1 MACALELPGSGPQ
14 PFDEVSAR
22 DPIIETPGAPAES
35 TPPSAAPASAPA
47 PSGAPPAAV
56 NSPSAPPASAPAPTS
71 DPDAG
76 SDRDDA
82 SAPEPPDAIDA
93 GVFTL
98 SSSAFDDGARLPSA
112 FTCRGADDSP
122 PLSWTHAPADTKS
135 FALVLTSK
143 SARAGSSLKVEW
155 VLWGIPA
162 MRSSLP
168 QGVDEGRQPSN
179 VASAQQ
185 HSPESDTSGGFTA
198 GGFTAGAF
206 GGAGAGPWVG
216 ATNGGAWPGA
226 AGGVPGV
233 PVGVPGDGE
242 AEPRYRG
249 PCGSSAEQL
258 EFTLF
263 ALASGAPRGGSM
275 DVEAVE
281 EWLDTREHV
290 LASASL
296 SATFP

>member
-1 MACALELPGSGPQ
+1 MACALELPGSGPLSV
-14 PFDEVSAR
+14 DEVSVR
-22 DPIIETPGAPAES
+22 DPIVETAGAPAES
-35 TPPSAAPASAPA
+35 TPESEPPASAPA
-47 PSGAPPAAV
+47 PS
-56 NSPSAPPASAPAPTS
+56 SAPPAPVSNPSAAPLPTPAPS
-71 DPDAG
+71 ADAG
-76 SDRDDA
+76 IDHDDA
-82 SAPEPPDAIDA
+82 SAPKPSAASDA

-98 SSSAFDDGARLPSA
+98 ASSAFDDGARLPSA

-143 SARAGSSLKVEW
+143 TARAGSSLQVQW

-162 MRSSLP
+162 TRSALP
-168 QGVDEGRQPSN
+168 QGVDEGRQPSD
-179 VASAQQ
+179 VAGAQQ
-185 HSPESDTSGGFTA
+185 HGPETDSSGGFTA
-198 GGFTAGAF
+198 GGF
-206 GGAGAGPWVG
+206 GGAGAGPWMG
-216 ATNGGAWPGA
+216 AMYGGTWPGA

-233 PVGVPGDGE
+233 PVGTPGAPVGVPGNGQ

-249 PCGSSAEQL
+249 PCGSSEEQL

-263 ALASGAPRGGSM
+263 ALSSGAPRGASM

-281 EWLDTREHV
+281 AWLDTREHV